1 MVTQAKN
8 SMTKIFG
15 LIVLVVF
22 CLGVSNIAYSAI
34 RFEHVAINVENP
46 KQVADWYV
54 KYVGLEILSASK
66 KMIFV
71 RDPGGNFMFEF
82 YHKPDAV
89 GSFASLNHSAG
100 HVAFASDDADALSK
114 KMQQGGA
121 KIVDTTT
128 NPVGDTVINMT
139 DPWGNAL
146 QVIHRVKP
154 KLK

>member
-1 MVTQAKN
+1 VEYPWLYRYSKGVRYGYPGKKFN
-8 SMTKIFG
+8 DENIRPYCFG
-15 LIVLVVF
+15 SILFRCIQYCLLSDPFRTRGYQCRKPETGRRLV
-22 CLGVSNIAYSAI
+22 
-34 RFEHVAINVENP
+34 
-46 KQVADWYV
+46 
-54 KYVGLEILSASK
+54 
-66 KMIFV
+66 
-71 RDPGGNFMFEF
+71 PGGNFMFEF